1 MLKYSFCLHMMKFS
15 FLFLHLYFLFKNNIT
30 LCLSFFFYAQL
41 LKITLNSIDIET
53 FEWGL
58 LMIFLKNNKNYMDRL
73 KAVIYLVKWISVFE
87 LFHLK

>member
-1 MLKYSFCLHMMKFS
+1 MSK
-15 FLFLHLYFLFKNNIT
+15 
-30 LCLSFFFYAQL
+30 FFFYAQL

-73 KAVIYLVKWISVFE
+73 KAVIYLVKWIAVFE